1 MPRAV
6 YFSSAAAMRAW
17 FEEHATTA
25 SELLVGFYKV
35 HTGKATL
42 TWAEA
47 VDEALCVGW
56 IDGIGRRVDDERR
69 TIRFT
74 PRRKGSHWSLRNVAR
89 VKALRSAGRM
99 RPAGLAEY
107 EKRSEK
113 KTGRASFEQRPKA
126 LPPAHQ
132 KTFKANEA
140 AWAFYTSQA
149 PWYQR
154 TTTWWVIS
162 AVKPET
168 QARRLATL
176 MAASADGRRMIDA
189 SGKVDSTKATAQAR

>member
-1 MPRAV
+1 
-6 YFSSAAAMRAW
+6 MRAW
-17 FEEHATTA
+17 FEEHAATA

-56 IDGIGRRVDDERR
+56 IDGIGRRVDDARR

-89 VKALRSAGRM
+89 VKALRAAGRM
-99 RPAGLAEY
+99 RPSGLAEY

-176 MAASADGRRMIDA
+176 IAASADGRRMIDA

>member
-1 MPRAV
+1 MPKPV
-6 YFSSAAAMRAW
+6 YFASASEMRAW
-17 FEEHATTA
+17 FERHAATA
-25 SELLVGFYKV
+25 DELLAGFYKV

-89 VKALRSAGRM
+89 VKALIADGRM

-126 LPPAHQ
+126 LPPHLE
-132 KTFKANEA
+132 KTFKADKA
-140 AWAFYTSQA
+140 AWAFYAVQPPSYRRITI
-149 PWYQR
+149 
-154 TTTWWVIS
+154 WWVIS
-162 AVKPET
+162 AVKAET
-168 QARRLATL
+168 QERRLATL
-176 MAASADGRRMIDA
+176 MAASAEGRRMIDK
-189 SGKVDSTKATAQAR
+189 SGKTDSTRGVAKKR

>member
-1 MPRAV
+1 MPKAV
-6 YFSSAAAMRAW
+6 YFANAAAMRAW
-17 FEEHATTA
+17 FEKHAA
-25 SELLVGFYKV
+25 SEDELLAGFYKV

-89 VKALRSAGRM
+89 VKALIAGGRM
-99 RPAGLAEY
+99 QPAGLAEY

-113 KTGRASFEQRPKA
+113 KTGRASFEQRPAA
-126 LPPAHQ
+126 LPPDHQ
-132 KTFKANEA
+132 KTFKADRA

-176 MAASADGRRMIDA
+176 MAASAKGRRIIDA
-189 SGKVDSTKATAQAR
+189 SGKVDSTRGVAKKR

>member
-1 MPRAV
+1 MPKPV
-6 YFSSAAAMRAW
+6 YFASAAEMRAW
-17 FEEHATTA
+17 FAQHAATA
-25 SELLVGFYKV
+25 DELVAGFYKV
-35 HTGKATL
+35 HTGKATV

-89 VKALRSAGRM
+89 VKALIADGRM

-113 KTGRASFEQRPKA
+113 KTGRASFEQRPTA
-126 LPPAHQ
+126 LPPHHQ
-132 KTFKANEA
+132 KTFKANKA
-140 AWAFYTSQA
+140 AWAFYAAQA

-162 AVKPET
+162 AVRPET

-176 MAASADGRRMIDA
+176 IKASAEGRRMIDK
-189 SGKVDSTKATAQAR
+189 SGKTDSTRPAAKAR